1 MSAGAPKDKENT
13 SLVSQLN
20 AKVDANLASV
30 KNGSVRYIAWGAVVF
45 VAFLVLHG
53 LYYKVD
59 QTERANVRRFGV
71 AQYIKPVQPGFHFK
85 LPWVDTVDRV
95 QVSLTTLHIP
105 PFEVTTIDNQKV
117 TIDENFNYTIPEDKV
132 YHVMYEIGRSG
143 NTDIETQVIPVVKD
157 RTGRIFAGQNMSTIN
172 ANRPAIQAEIEKAV
186 SQSVEELFGIQPHS
200 LQIAGI
206 IPSAAFMASN
216 EAAVKAKNDAVAAEN
231 TKRTRQFEAD
241 QIVIRAK
248 GDADS
253 AIEAARGR
261 SQSTLLEAQA
271 NKTRQV
277 LEGEGMEA
285 RLAAE
290 IRPFGSPDKY
300 IEFLKAKAA
309 LNWNGQQPQIVA
321 GGNGGASLI
330 VPVAPGYYGQ
340 GSTASGAVK

>member
-1 MSAGAPKDKENT
+1 MTGLS
-13 SLVSQLN
+13 LN
-20 AKVDANLASV
+20 AEKRSIESDLRVMPLKRIV
-30 KNGSVRYIAWGAVVF
+30 TRYIRFA
-45 VAFLVLHG
+45 LIG
-53 LYYKVD
+53 LFIFILISGSWYKVD

-71 AQYIKPVQPGFHFK
+71 ARYTKPVQPGFHFK
-85 LPWVDTVDRV
+85 LPFVDSVDKI

-132 YHVMYEIGRSG
+132 YHVMYEIGRAG
-143 NTDIETQVIPVVKD
+143 NTDIDSQIIPVVKD
-157 RTGRIFAGQNMSTIN
+157 RTGRIFAGQNMATIN
-172 ANRPAIQAEIEKAV
+172 INRSAIQADIEKAV
-186 SQSVEELFGIQPHS
+186 SQSVEDLFGIQPHS

-206 IPSAAFMASN
+206 IPSPAFMASN

-241 QIVIRAK
+241 QIVIKAK

-271 NKTRQV
+271 NKTKQV
-277 LEGEGMEA
+277 LEGEGLEA
-285 RLAAE
+285 RLATE
-290 IRPFGSPDKY
+290 IKPFGSPDKY
-300 IEFLKAKAA
+300 IDYLKAKAT

-321 GGNGGASLI
+321 GT
-330 VPVAPGYYGQ
+330 
-340 GSTASGAVK
+340 GSTANLVLPVTIPGTTGPANTK

>member
-1 MSAGAPKDKENT
+1 MAGGSQNKEVMVGAGSDSRLN
-13 SLVSQLN
+13 SQPTFLGTN
-20 AKVDANLASV
+20 SIRYGKWAVVLLIV
-30 KNGSVRYIAWGAVVF
+30 LLFLNGSW
-45 VAFLVLHG
+45 
-53 LYYKVD
+53 YKVD

-71 AQYIKPVQPGFHFK
+71 AQYRTPVQPGFHFK
-85 LPWVDTVDRV
+85 LPLIDSVDKI

-105 PFEVTTIDNQKV
+105 PFDVITVDNQKI
-117 TIDENFNYTIPEDKV
+117 TIDENFNYTIPEEKV
-132 YHVMYEIGRSG
+132 YHVMYEIGRAG
-143 NTDIETQVIPVVKD
+143 NVDIESQVVPVVKD
-157 RTGRIFAGQNMSTIN
+157 RTARIFAVQNMVNVN
-172 ANRPAIQAEIEKAV
+172 ANRAAIQAEIEKFV
-186 SQSVEELFGIQPHS
+186 STSVEELFGIQPHS
-200 LQIAGI
+200 LQISGI

-231 TKRTRQFEAD
+231 TKRIRQFEAD
-241 QIVIRAK
+241 QIVIKAK

-300 IEFLKAKAA
+300 IEYLKARAA

-321 GGNGGASLI
+321 GTGSTTSLI
-330 VPVAPGYYGQ
+330 VPLPSAPGPS
-340 GSTASGAVK
+340 STK

>member
-1 MSAGAPKDKENT
+1 MSDPHKEVKADTGSDSKLN
-13 SLVSQLN
+13 SLVTSFN
-20 AKVDANLASV
+20 TIFFHYAK
-30 KNGSVRYIAWGAVVF
+30 WGAILLI
-45 VAFLVLHG
+45 AFLVLSG
-53 LYYKVD
+53 TWYKVD

-71 AQYIKPVQPGFHFK
+71 AQYIAPVQPGFHFK
-85 LPWVDTVDRV
+85 MPFIDIVDKL

-105 PFEVTTIDNQKV
+105 PFEVTTVDNQKV

-132 YHVMYEIGRSG
+132 YHIMYEIGRAG
-143 NTDIETQVIPVVKD
+143 NSDIESQVVPVAKD
-157 RTGRIFAGQNMSTIN
+157 RTARIFAVQNMVTVN
-172 ANRPAIQAEIEKAV
+172 ASRAAIQAEIEKSV
-186 SQSVEELFGIQPHS
+186 SESVEALFGIQPHS

-231 TKRTRQFEAD
+231 TKRIRQFEAD

-261 SQSTLLEAQA
+261 SQSMLLEAQA

-277 LEGEGMEA
+277 LDGEGLEA

-290 IRPFGSPDKY
+290 IKPFGSPDKY
-300 IEFLKAKAA
+300 IEYLKARAT

-321 GGNGGASLI
+321 GTGSSANLI
-330 VPVAPGYYGQ
+330 IPVPGTAGPVA
-340 GSTASGAVK
+340 AK

>member
-1 MSAGAPKDKENT
+1 MVTEGDHKEVTKDTGSKPDSPAA
-13 SLVSQLN
+13 SL
-20 AKVDANLASV
+20 KRI
-30 KNGSVRYIAWGAVVF
+30 GVRYARLGVVILAALIF
-45 VAFLVLHG
+45 ISG
-53 LYYKVD
+53 SWYKIE
-59 QTERANVRRFGV
+59 QTERGNVRRFGV
-71 AQYIKPVQPGFHFK
+71 VQYTTPVQPGFHFK
-85 LPWVDTVDRV
+85 LPLIDTVDKI
-95 QVSLTTLHIP
+95 QVSLTTLHVP
-105 PFEVTTIDNQKV
+105 AFEVTTIDNQKV

-132 YHVMYEIGRSG
+132 YHVMYEIGRAG
-143 NTDIETQVIPVVKD
+143 NTDIVTQVVPVAKD
-157 RTGRIFAGQNMSTIN
+157 RTGRIFAGQNMSTIT
-172 ANRPAIQAEIEKAV
+172 ANRPAIQADIERSV
-186 SQSVEELFGIQPHS
+186 SQAVEELFGIQPHS

-261 SQSTLLEAQA
+261 SQSVLLEAQA

-277 LEGEGMEA
+277 LEGEGLEA
-285 RLAAE
+285 RLTAE
-290 IRPFGSPDKY
+290 IRPFGTPDKY

-321 GGNGGASLI
+321 GAGSATNLI
-330 VPVAPGYYGQ
+330 VPVPGTAAP
-340 GSTASGAVK
+340 TPVK

>member
-1 MSAGAPKDKENT
+1 MIDFDTKET
-13 SLVSQLN
+13 TKMIGSEIQKMRSLRQAFFRYVGFAAMGL
-20 AKVDANLASV
+20 LLFILI
-30 KNGSVRYIAWGAVVF
+30 NGSW
-45 VAFLVLHG
+45 
-53 LYYKVD
+53 YKVE

-71 AQYIKPVQPGFHFK
+71 ARYSKPVQPGFHFK
-85 LPWVDTVDRV
+85 LPFVDTVDKI

-105 PFEVTTIDNQKV
+105 PFEVTTVDNQKV
-117 TIDENFNYTIPEDKV
+117 TVDENFNYTIPDEKV
-132 YHVMYEIGRSG
+132 YHVMYEIGRAG
-143 NTDIETQVIPVVKD
+143 NTDIDSQIIPVVKD
-157 RTGRIFAGQNMSTIN
+157 RTGRIFAVQNMATIN
-172 ANRPAIQAEIEKAV
+172 INRATIQADIEKSV

-216 EAAVKAKNDAVAAEN
+216 EAAVKAKNEAVAAEN

-241 QIVIRAK
+241 QIVIKAK

-277 LEGEGMEA
+277 LEGEGLEA
-285 RLAAE
+285 RLTAE
-290 IRPFGSPDKY
+290 IKPFGSSDKY
-300 IEFLKAKAA
+300 IEYLKAKAA

-321 GGNGGASLI
+321 GAGSSTNL
-330 VPVAPGYYGQ
+330 VLPVSIPN
-340 GSTASGAVK
+340 TTNTK

>member
-1 MSAGAPKDKENT
+1 MVDSKQKEDNSTMILEQRLAPLKNV
-13 SLVSQLN
+13 SSRFSRRVLVVIVALIAIN
-20 AKVDANLASV
+20 IT
-30 KNGSVRYIAWGAVVF
+30 NGSW
-45 VAFLVLHG
+45 
-53 LYYKVD
+53 YKVE
-59 QTERANVRRFGV
+59 QNERANVRRFGV
-71 AQYIKPVQPGFHFK
+71 AQYSKPVQPGFHFK
-85 LPWVDTVDRV
+85 IPFIDSVDKI

-117 TIDENFNYTIPEDKV
+117 TIDENFNYTIPDDKV

-143 NTDIETQVIPVVKD
+143 NTDIESQVIPVVKD
-157 RTGRIFAGQNMSTIN
+157 RTGRIFAGLNMAVIN
-172 ANRPAIQAEIEKAV
+172 ANRPTIQADLEKAV
-186 SQSVEELFGIQPHS
+186 SQSVEELFGIMPHS

-231 TKRTRQFEAD
+231 TKRTKQFEAD
-241 QIVIRAK
+241 QIVIKAK

-271 NKTRQV
+271 NRTRQV
-277 LEGEGMEA
+277 LEGEGLEA

-290 IRPFGSPDKY
+290 IKPFGSPEKY
-300 IEFLKAKAA
+300 IEYLKAKAT

-321 GGNGGASLI
+321 GSGSSANLI
-330 VPVAPGYYGQ
+330 LPVP
-340 GSTASGAVK
+340 ASGTGK